1 MQLLPGI
8 LLIAMALVYLISEL
22 LLRRASGWE
31 KGPLNYATKPVVLLP
46 LGVYMVAALVLS
58 TASWNILNL
67 TSVLIV
73 FGLPM
78 ALGASYRG
86 FRPEAPRVASAT
98 IAVTLSAL
106 GLVSVWVGYQA

>member
-1 MQLLPGI
+1 
-8 LLIAMALVYLISEL
+8 MALAYLASEI
-22 LLRRASGWE
+22 LLRRASGWA
-31 KGPLNYATKPVVLLP
+31 KGPLNYAIKPVVLLP
-46 LGVYMVAALVLS
+46 LAVYVVAAFVLS

-86 FRPEAPRVASAT
+86 FRPEASRASCTA
-98 IAVTLSAL
+98 IAVSLSML
-106 GLVSVWVGYQA
+106 GLVSVWAGYQA